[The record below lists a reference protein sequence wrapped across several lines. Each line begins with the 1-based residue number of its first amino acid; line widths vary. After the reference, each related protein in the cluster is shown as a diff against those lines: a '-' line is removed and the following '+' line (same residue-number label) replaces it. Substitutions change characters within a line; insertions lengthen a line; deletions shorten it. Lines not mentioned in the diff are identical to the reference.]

1 MFENSSFRYCI
12 KEWSKLNNKM
22 RNIESN
28 NKFKLTILSFIT
40 PKAHTVFHTH
50 DINGIKLLS
59 HLRLNFVITLMT
71 W

>member
-1 MFENSSFRYCI
+1 
-12 KEWSKLNNKM
+12 M
-22 RNIESN
+22 RNIESI
-28 NKFKLTILSFIT
+28 NKFKLTILIFIT
-40 PKAHTVFHTH
+40 PKARAVVDIH

>member
-1 MFENSSFRYCI
+1 MFENSFFRYCI
-12 KEWSKLNNKM
+12 KEWSKLSNKM
-22 RNIESN
+22 RNIESI
-28 NKFKLTILSFIT
+28 NKFKLTILRFIT
-40 PKAHTVFHTH
+40 PKSRAVVDIH